1 MATYSSTLAWRM
13 PWTEEPGGL
22 QSIGSQ
28 RLRRLKLLSAHV
40 YYTVL
45 CNFSLNNIMMRMKKV
60 KRLSES
66 GFSKLINSK
75 EKWPIFN
82 SSEMNAFKAKF
93 AIGKND
99 SCLRV

>member
-1 MATYSSTLAWRM
+1 MATYSSILPWRIR
-13 PWTEEPGGL
+13 WAEEPGGL

-99 SCLRV
+99 SCLTV